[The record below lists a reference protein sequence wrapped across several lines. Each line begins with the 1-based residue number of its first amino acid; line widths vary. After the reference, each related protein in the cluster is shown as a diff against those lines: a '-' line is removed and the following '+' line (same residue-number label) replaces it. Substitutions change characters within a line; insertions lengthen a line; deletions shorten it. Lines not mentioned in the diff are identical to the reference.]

1 MAWYLFRTHLF
12 GRWIMSGSRGGRGGE
27 LMSVEE
33 VTRAY
38 GWFGWFATLFVSSQ
52 MDDIRDVM

>member
-1 MAWYLFRTHLF
+1 V
-12 GRWIMSGSRGGRGGE
+12 SGSCGGRGGE

-38 GWFGWFATLFVSSQ
+38 DWFGWFATLLVSSQ